1 MDILAT
7 HQELATVNIPPQNQ
21 KVPIIKPTR
30 CTDFS
35 NLFLE

>member
-1 MDILAT
+1 VKKDAGADKSGFRKIKKAIL
-7 HQELATVNIPPQNQ
+7 
-21 KVPIIKPTR
+21 IIKPTR